1 MDHIS
6 QDNVISLAGVDW
18 QQAWEYEDSRR
29 VRPADASHWS
39 GRAKSYGEHSLGEY
53 ERTFIERAQ
62 IKPGQ
67 TVLDFGCGIGLLAIP
82 LAKMGC
88 KVIACDFS
96 EGMLA
101 MLREGAAAAG
111 VSDSIDARLLAW
123 DDDWRAAGIEPDS
136 VDVAIASRSIST
148 HNLLGALTK
157 LDRTARERVCVT
169 VAAGCSP
176 RRDERAFAAVG
187 RTRPPV
193 VDYAFCTNILFQHGA
208 FPEISYI
215 VTRSRP
221 AFADRNEAFESLT
234 DMLGSSL
241 TSDER
246 VALEAFLDEHY
257 AVDEHAKPG
266 RAYAS
271 DELREVRWAFISW

>member
-88 KVIACDFS
+88 EVIACDFS

-101 MLREGAAAAG
+101 MLRENARVAG
-111 VSDSIDARLLAW
+111 VSDLIDVRLLAW
-123 DDDWRAAGIEPDS
+123 DDDWQAAGI
-136 VDVAIASRSIST
+136 
-148 HNLLGALTK
+148 
-157 LDRTARERVCVT
+157 
-169 VAAGCSP
+169 
-176 RRDERAFAAVG
+176 
-187 RTRPPV
+187 
-193 VDYAFCTNILFQHGA
+193 
-208 FPEISYI
+208 
-215 VTRSRP
+215 
-221 AFADRNEAFESLT
+221 
-234 DMLGSSL
+234 
-241 TSDER
+241 
-246 VALEAFLDEHY
+246 
-257 AVDEHAKPG
+257 
-266 RAYAS
+266 
-271 DELREVRWAFISW
+271 